1 VNRASRA
8 PRDERGA
15 GMVSSLAGLT
25 VFLLFLLL
33 AVQVL
38 VGLYATSTIR
48 ATLHDA
54 ASRAAA
60 GGAGTDPTDPADLAR
75 LSAQAEASLGA
86 MGDHTDIEL
95 RLVDDDGDG
104 TGDVVAGEAVS
115 VPPRFVPRSVGG
127 ALGFEEIRASVRV
140 RVERFR

>member
-1 VNRASRA
+1 
-8 PRDERGA
+8 
-15 GMVSSLAGLT
+15 MVSSLAGLT

-38 VGLYATSTIR
+38 VGLYARSTIQ

-54 ASRAAA
+54 AARAAA
-60 GGAGTDPTDPADLAR
+60 GGTTQADLDR
-75 LSAQAEASLGA
+75 VSDQAEASLGA
-86 MGDHTDIEL
+86 IGDRTDIEL

-127 ALGFEEIRASVRV
+127 MLGFEEIRASVRV
-140 RVERFR
+140 RIERFR